1 MPLKSW
7 RTRSFFI
14 ELKPRSEF
22 ASLFVDCPPSGNS
35 ETGCCSNQQMQNEST
50 GSQETVERK
59 EMVHF
64 REHSIEMS
72 SIVQQR
78 KNGAS
83 EMLPSYW
90 AKFGDLTLYPDSVCA
105 LTWADNHR
113 LFMCKVRVAIGEY
126 PLVPKTFHQL
136 AVNVLSGMLLDEYI
150 ENAQLLPVQA
160 ECAECSATLL
170 NYSSNSFS
178 NLKLQSLPE
187 DGWLNTSP
195 SMEYFCRDTCGGAT
209 SHSHGHHGAHSSDLI
224 CADDVQKQW
233 LPNEQRIVIS
243 DSYFLVLRK
252 MIISNAVTI
261 DESNIVLCAKCS
273 VEIGVILKSLF
284 LRFYPNRNAE
294 IVQFHHVM
302 CNLLVTDNRKA
313 YINTRNIFLFLIF
326 LQVGKEFV
334 IKLNFINRFG
344 TLEHF
349 FAWTLL
355 YQCELQTS
363 GKLVLRSYDKRP
375 YLLVWLLDSY
385 VVISQGELVE
395 SETEGNDRLVYS
407 FPALKMLYKIFD
419 AESAKT
425 DPRANGEDASV
436 GILDIPLTCCV
447 KLTEM
452 LLESSLALPPTGRS
466 VGQFY
471 VCC

>member
-1 MPLKSW
+1 MGYQLEINVNNENMPLKSW
-7 RTRSFFI
+7 QTRSFLI

-22 ASLFVDCPPSGNS
+22 ASFFIDCPPPDDDESN
-35 ETGCCSNQQMQNEST
+35 CYNNQQIQNEATESK
-50 GSQETVERK
+50 ETVERK

-64 REHSIEMS
+64 REHSIEVS
-72 SIVQQR
+72 SIIQQ
-78 KNGAS
+78 KKDGVAG
-83 EMLPSYW
+83 MLPSYW
-90 AKFGDLTLYPDSVCA
+90 AKFGDLTLYPNSVCA

-113 LFMCKVRVAIGEY
+113 LFMCKVRIMIGER

-136 AVNVLSGMLLDEYI
+136 AVGVLSGMLLDEYI
-150 ENAQLLPVQA
+150 ENAQALPVQA
-160 ECAECSATLL
+160 ECAECSAILL
-170 NYSSNSFS
+170 NYSEDS
-178 NLKLQSLPE
+178 LKLKSLPE

-195 SMEYFCRDTCGGAT
+195 SMEYFCRDICGAA
-209 SHSHGHHGAHSSDLI
+209 SHSHGHHDAHSSDLI
-224 CADDVQKQW
+224 CGEDAQKQW
-233 LPNEQRIVIS
+233 LPNEQGIVIS
-243 DSYFLVLRK
+243 DSYFFVLRK
-252 MIISNAVTI
+252 MITSNAVTV
-261 DESNIVLCAKCS
+261 DESNVVLCAKCS
-273 VEIGVILKSLF
+273 VEIGVILK
-284 LRFYPNRNAE
+284 RNTD

-302 CNLLVTDNRKA
+302 CNLLVTNGRET
-313 YINTRNIFLFLIF
+313 YINT
-326 LQVGKEFV
+326 
-334 IKLNFINRFG
+334 RFG

-355 YQCELQTS
+355 YQCESQTS

-375 YLLVWLLDSY
+375 YLLIWLLDSY
-385 VVISQGELVE
+385 VVISQGELT
-395 SETEGNDRLVYS
+395 ETETEENGELVYS

-471 VCC
+471 VGFLKLKKCDGLLN

>member
-7 RTRSFFI
+7 QTRSFLI

-22 ASLFVDCPPSGNS
+22 ASFFVDCPPSDES
-35 ETGCCSNQQMQNEST
+35 EISCHGNQQTQNETANRFYGIVSK
-50 GSQETVERK
+50 ETVERK

-72 SIVQQR
+72 SIIRQR
-78 KNGAS
+78 KDGVT

-90 AKFGDLTLYPDSVCA
+90 AKFGDLTLYPNSVCA

-113 LFMCKVRVAIGEY
+113 LFMCKVRVLVGEC

-136 AVNVLSGMLLDEYI
+136 AVGVLSGMLLDEYI
-150 ENAQLLPVQA
+150 ENAQALTVQA
-160 ECAECSATLL
+160 ECAECSATLF
-170 NYSSNSFS
+170 NYCKSS
-178 NLKLQSLPE
+178 LKLQSLPE

-195 SMEYFCRDTCGGAT
+195 SMEYFCRDTCGAA
-209 SHSHGHHGAHSSDLI
+209 SHSHGHHGSHSSDLI

-243 DSYFLVLRK
+243 DSYFLMLRK
-252 MIISNAVTI
+252 MITSDAITV
-261 DESNIVLCAKCS
+261 DESNTVLCAKCS
-273 VEIGVILKSLF
+273 IEIGVILK
-284 LRFYPNRNAE
+284 RNTD
-294 IVQFHHVM
+294 IIQFHHVM
-302 CNLLVTDNRKA
+302 CNLMVTDGRET
-313 YINTRNIFLFLIF
+313 YINT
-326 LQVGKEFV
+326 
-334 IKLNFINRFG
+334 RFG

-355 YQCELQTS
+355 YQCESQTS

-375 YLLVWLLDSY
+375 YLLIWLLDSY
-385 VVISQGELVE
+385 VVISQGELTE
-395 SETEGNDRLVYS
+395 SEAEGSDRLVYS

-436 GILDIPLTCCV
+436 GILDIPLTCCM

-471 VCC
+471 VRIDVTYKCVID

>member
-7 RTRSFFI
+7 GTRSFFI

-22 ASLFVDCPPSGNS
+22 ASLFVDCPPSDNS
-35 ETGCCSNQQMQNEST
+35 ETGCCSNQQMQNENT
-50 GSQETVERK
+50 GSKETVERK

-113 LFMCKVRVAIGEY
+113 LFMCKVRVAVGEY

-273 VEIGVILKSLF
+273 VEIGVILK
-284 LRFYPNRNAE
+284 RNAE

-313 YINTRNIFLFLIF
+313 YINT
-326 LQVGKEFV
+326 
-334 IKLNFINRFG
+334 RFG

-385 VVISQGELVE
+385 VVISQGELVG

-471 VCC
+471 VGFLKLKKCDGLTN

>member
-7 RTRSFFI
+7 QTRSFLI

-22 ASLFVDCPPSGNS
+22 ASLFVDCPPSDDS
-35 ETGCCSNQQMQNEST
+35 ETSCHSNQQIQNEARESK
-50 GSQETVERK
+50 ETVDRK

-64 REHSIEMS
+64 REHSIEVS

-78 KNGAS
+78 KDGVT

-90 AKFGDLTLYPDSVCA
+90 AKFGDLTLYPNSVCA

-113 LFMCKVRVAIGEY
+113 LFMCKVRLVVGEC

-136 AVNVLSGMLLDEYI
+136 AVGILSGMLLDEYI
-150 ENAQLLPVQA
+150 ENVQAFPVHA
-160 ECAECSATLL
+160 ECAECTATLF
-170 NYSSNSFS
+170 NYSKDSME
-178 NLKLQSLPE
+178 LQSLPE

-195 SMEYFCRDTCGGAT
+195 SMEYFCRDTCNSA
-209 SHSHGHHGAHSSDLI
+209 SHSHNHHGAHSSDLI
-224 CADDVQKQW
+224 CADDAQKQW
-233 LPNEQRIVIS
+233 LPNEQRIVVS

-252 MIISNAVTI
+252 MITSDTI
-261 DESNIVLCAKCS
+261 TVDESNIVLCAKCS
-273 VEIGVILKSLF
+273 VEIGVILKK
-284 LRFYPNRNAE
+284 NTD

-302 CNLLVTDNRKA
+302 CNLMVTDGGETC
-313 YINTRNIFLFLIF
+313 INA
-326 LQVGKEFV
+326 
-334 IKLNFINRFG
+334 RFG

-349 FAWTLL
+349 FAWMLL
-355 YQCELQTS
+355 YQCESQTS
-363 GKLVLRSYDKRP
+363 GKLVLRSYNKRP
-375 YLLVWLLDSY
+375 YLLIWLLDSY
-385 VVISQGELVE
+385 VVISQGELTEVE
-395 SETEGNDRLVYS
+395 AEGNDKLVYS

-436 GILDIPLTCCV
+436 GILDIPLVCCV

-471 VCC
+471 VGFLKLKKFDGLMN

>member
-1 MPLKSW
+1 MY
-7 RTRSFFI
+7 FF
-14 ELKPRSEF
+14 
-22 ASLFVDCPPSGNS
+22 
-35 ETGCCSNQQMQNEST
+35 SN
-50 GSQETVERK
+50 ETVERK
-59 EMVHF
+59 EMIHF
-64 REHSIEMS
+64 HEHSIEMS

-78 KNGAS
+78 KCTVT

-90 AKFGDLTLYPDSVCA
+90 AKFGDLTLYPNSICA

-113 LFMCKVRVAIGEY
+113 LFMCKIRIVVGEC

-136 AVNVLSGMLLDEYI
+136 AVGALSGMLLDEYI
-150 ENAQLLPVQA
+150 ENAQSVPVQA

-170 NYSSNSFS
+170 SHSKD
-178 NLKLQSLPE
+178 LQLQSLPE
-187 DGWLNTSP
+187 DSWLNTSP
-195 SMEYFCRDTCGGAT
+195 SMEYFCRDTCGGA

-224 CADDVQKQW
+224 YANDAQKQW

-243 DSYFLVLRK
+243 DSYFLVLKK
-252 MIISNAVTI
+252 MITSNAVTI

-273 VEIGVILKSLF
+273 MEIGVILK
-284 LRFYPNRNAE
+284 RNTD

-302 CNLLVTDNRKA
+302 CNLLVTDSRET
-313 YINTRNIFLFLIF
+313 YINT
-326 LQVGKEFV
+326 
-334 IKLNFINRFG
+334 RFG

-355 YQCELQTS
+355 YQCESQTS

-375 YLLVWLLDSY
+375 YLLIWLLDSY
-385 VVISQGELVE
+385 VVISQGELIE
-395 SETEGNDRLVYS
+395 AEAEAEENNRLVYS

-471 VCC
+471 VGFLKLRKCDGLMN